1 MLLEWSIILFKSL
14 LSKANYRFHAIPI
27 KVSMTFF
34 IEQEQKILIHIW
46 NHKRPRI
53 TKAILCKK
61 NKSAPRPG
69 QALPSSGP
77 PRHPGPIYSP
87 GLPPDPC
94 CSLHCRFF
102 LPLGLCPLETLHPSR
117 DSHPPSGLGSLPLGV
132 PLWPL
137 GPPFASRALSS
148 LPGPLTLLGWAHH
161 HPEPPSTLQFL
172 LPPGSPSSMCPL
184 TSQGPCL
191 TSGPGSLPYGTPL
204 PSGSLLLLGAPSVL
218 QAEPFAAPL
227 CPLKTPQR
235 TPSAHI
241 GPAGEGGQGNG
252 AGLVRKRSL
261 WMWRRGESIWCSPTH
276 SPGEPP
282 GGLGLIL
289 CTPKVEALQR
299 SPWLGGARATPSP
312 RTFSEGL
319 SPESESHPGLNP
331 PPPPKHRCLSL
342 SIPKP
347 CLSQQRFF
355 LLFCSVFLLFASG
368 VWFYPLVVVSY
379 IFLTFLFLLGFK
391 LTPLFFNL
399 QYCFDRFYFLFSL
412 HIHTH
417 TYAYTFLFL
426 LSLCYWSLVLPFMDC
441 ARLQQ
446 YMNRDFQTYKL
457 YLEKA
462 EEPEIKFP
470 TYAGS

>member
-1 MLLEWSIILFKSL
+1 
-14 LSKANYRFHAIPI
+14 
-27 KVSMTFF
+27 
-34 IEQEQKILIHIW
+34 
-46 NHKRPRI
+46 
-53 TKAILCKK
+53 
-61 NKSAPRPG
+61 
-69 QALPSSGP
+69 
-77 PRHPGPIYSP
+77 
-87 GLPPDPC
+87 
-94 CSLHCRFF
+94 
-102 LPLGLCPLETLHPSR
+102 
-117 DSHPPSGLGSLPLGV
+117 
-132 PLWPL
+132 
-137 GPPFASRALSS
+137 
-148 LPGPLTLLGWAHH
+148 
-161 HPEPPSTLQFL
+161 
-172 LPPGSPSSMCPL
+172 MCPL

-252 AGLVRKRSL
+252 GGLVRKRSL

-282 GGLGLIL
+282 VGLGLIL

-299 SPWLGGARATPSP
+299 SPWLGGAWATPSP

-331 PPPPKHRCLSL
+331 PPPPKHHCLSL

-412 HIHTH
+412 HTHTH
-417 TYAYTFLFL
+417 IYMHISFSS
-426 LSLCYWSLVLPFMDC
+426 LSLL
-441 ARLQQ
+441 
-446 YMNRDFQTYKL
+446 
-457 YLEKA
+457 LESG
-462 EEPEIKFP
+462 F
-470 TYAGS
+470 TLHGLC